1 MPQLKDIVYLDNNAT
16 TPLDARVFDAMKPYF
31 TDYFGNASSID
42 HMQGSKA
49 AEAVSSARND
59 ISEVIGAKANEI
71 IFTSGATES
80 NNLAITGV
88 MRAYDDVGD
97 HMITCL
103 TEHESVLNVAKH
115 MEAVGKKVT
124 YIQVNEYG
132 LVDMGEL
139 EDAIT
144 NRTILISIMTANNE
158 IGTIQDV
165 ASIGKLAHEKE
176 VLFHTD
182 AAQAVGHIPVD
193 VDGMN
198 IDLMSFSAHKM
209 YGPKGVGALYVRGMR
224 PRVRILPM
232 VHGGGQERGMR
243 SGTLNVPAIVG
254 FGKAATIAHQE
265 MHSEAAT
272 LRGLSDR
279 MLDIIGEHV
288 DVVLNGPEENRLPGN
303 LNLYF
308 PGVEGKAI
316 INSVSDRIAIS
327 AGSACTTQSVEP
339 SHVIMALGFGE
350 ERAHSSIRIG
360 IGRFSELGDEA
371 TEFAAWEITDAVK
384 KIKGISII

>member
-1 MPQLKDIVYLDNNAT
+1 MSQLKDIVYLDNNAT
-16 TPLDARVFDAMKPYF
+16 TPIDPRVFDAMKPYF

-42 HMQGSKA
+42 HIHGSKA

-59 ISEVIGAKANEI
+59 IAGLIGAKANEI

-80 NNLAITGV
+80 NNLAISGV
-88 MRAYDDVGD
+88 MRAYDGAGD

-115 MEAVGKKVT
+115 IETMGKKVT
-124 YIQVNEYG
+124 YIPVDEYG
-132 LVDMGEL
+132 LVDMSEL

-144 NRTILISIMTANNE
+144 DRTVLISIMTANNE
-158 IGTIQDV
+158 IGVIQDV

-193 VDGMN
+193 VEGMN

-209 YGPKGVGALYVRGMR
+209 YGPKGIGALYVRGMH

-254 FGKAATIAHQE
+254 FGTAATVAHKE
-265 MHSEAAT
+265 MHSETAA
-272 LRGLSDR
+272 LRELSHR
-279 MLDIIGEHV
+279 MLNIIEEHV
-288 DVVLNGPEENRLPGN
+288 DVVLNGPKENRLPGN

-316 INSVSDRIAIS
+316 INSVSDSLAIS

-360 IGRFSELGDEA
+360 IGRFSDSEKK
-371 TEFAAWEITDAVK
+371 TVEFAALEITDAVK
-384 KIKGISII
+384 KILKINVS